1 MVKRADGKGHIRF
14 ANRLV
19 AFEELS
25 GDPCDET
32 TDEGFAEWMT
42 LVNESLA
49 AVSLSRV
56 SADAVFNSDSMR
68 EMFDAAFTPEE
79 AASAVIDSGWNS
91 R

>member
-1 MVKRADGKGHIRF
+1 MKRVDGKGHIRF

-25 GDPCDET
+25 GDPFDGT
-32 TDEGFAEWMT
+32 TDEEFAEWMT
-42 LVNESLA
+42 LVNERLT
-49 AVSLSRV
+49 AVGLPQV

-68 EMFDAAFTPEE
+68 EMFDAAFIPEE